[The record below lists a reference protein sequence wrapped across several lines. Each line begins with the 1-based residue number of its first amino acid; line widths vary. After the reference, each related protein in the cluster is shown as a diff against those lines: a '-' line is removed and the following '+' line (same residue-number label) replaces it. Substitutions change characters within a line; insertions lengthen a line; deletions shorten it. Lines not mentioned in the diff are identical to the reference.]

1 MTFPL
6 KLIIHF
12 FIYTSVKP
20 TYICLK
26 ILRAEEE
33 CPQSDLERSGTYDES
48 LQYHIDNIFT
58 DEVWLF
64 IPSILI
70 ILFVGWYFGMF
81 DKTKG
86 IRSKKSSNNNKV
98 SASKKRRHSTKNI
111 KEKSKS
117 KKIDKKDVIKQYK
130 KDNDLP
136 ETLETGSD
144 DVKLFKRDMTGL
156 MAYFKEMTNIERLFN
171 EMTGAIRNGYT
182 VKKYLNDAGLM
193 DNPETRRIM
202 SEGFGIVAG
211 FLKDMLEINE
221 NPELRKDYDACI
233 EAVKILKQN

>member
-1 MTFPL
+1 M
-6 KLIIHF
+6 
-12 FIYTSVKP
+12 
-20 TYICLK
+20 
-26 ILRAEEE
+26 
-33 CPQSDLERSGTYDES
+33 
-48 LQYHIDNIFT
+48 
-58 DEVWLF
+58 
-64 IPSILI
+64 
-70 ILFVGWYFGMF
+70 
-81 DKTKG
+81 
-86 IRSKKSSNNNKV
+86 SKD
-98 SASKKRRHSTKNI
+98 
-111 KEKSKS
+111 

-136 ETLETGSD
+136 ESLETGSD

-193 DNPETRRIM
+193 DDPETRRIM
-202 SEGFGIVAG
+202 AEGFGIVAG

-233 EAVKILKQN
+233 EAVKILKGLK